1 MAKSGTKSIV
11 WDYFGFECGRDG
23 KVIDDGRATC
33 RICRRRAMAKQ
44 GNTSNLLSHLRNY
57 HSKLYLEVKAAMAK
71 GSKPPPPTGMA
82 QPTLAETVENSQK
95 YERKGKK
102 WKDLT
107 EAVTYSICKDSLPI
121 YSVEKPGFKRLLQTF
136 DSRYEIPSRSYF
148 SKTAIPN
155 LYAST
160 RAHVKHEISQVQ
172 FFSATTDMWSSIGM
186 PPYQSY
192 TIHFIDDEWKLQARC
207 LQTQFLPEDHTGA
220 NLAEAMS
227 AALESWE
234 LSTQNQVC
242 LTTDNGANIVCAANL
257 LSWPRLSCFGHNLH
271 LAITNSLKE
280 DRRCTRALGVSRKV
294 VSAFSMSWKKRRE
307 LTKAQINLKLN
318 QRSLVADCST
328 RWGSMEKM
336 VRRILEQEEAIRV
349 VLSADRKTT
358 HIVPTWQDI
367 DVLKAIHEAL
377 SPLSSLTDMLS
388 GEEYVTVS
396 AVLPMLTLISD
407 ELLKDEQSD
416 TQLTK
421 DIKRRIREDLNTR
434 YSAVPE
440 KTTEIL
446 KIATFLDPRFKTNY
460 IKGTDLEDI
469 KQVLVDEAPDIVKN
483 DTPSATT
490 SSSGPSTSDP
500 PPVKKRNLGS
510 LFKNKE
516 QDQEQMPVL
525 SVEQRILVELE
536 GYEKASLLDTEEDPL
551 QWWKVQ
557 SHSYPILSKFAKKY
571 LAVCA
576 TSAASERLFSTSG
589 KIVSPL
595 RASLKPEKVD
605 MLVFLAKNL

>member
-1 MAKSGTKSIV
+1 
-11 WDYFGFECGRDG
+11 
-23 KVIDDGRATC
+23 
-33 RICRRRAMAKQ
+33 
-44 GNTSNLLSHLRNY
+44 
-57 HSKLYLEVKAAMAK
+57 
-71 GSKPPPPTGMA
+71 
-82 QPTLAETVENSQK
+82 
-95 YERKGKK
+95 
-102 WKDLT
+102 
-107 EAVTYSICKDSLPI
+107 
-121 YSVEKPGFKRLLQTF
+121 
-136 DSRYEIPSRSYF
+136 
-148 SKTAIPN
+148 
-155 LYAST
+155 
-160 RAHVKHEISQVQ
+160 
-172 FFSATTDMWSSIGM
+172 
-186 PPYQSY
+186 
-192 TIHFIDDEWKLQARC
+192 
-207 LQTQFLPEDHTGA
+207 
-220 NLAEAMS
+220 
-227 AALESWE
+227 
-234 LSTQNQVC
+234 
-242 LTTDNGANIVCAANL
+242 
-257 LSWPRLSCFGHNLH
+257 
-271 LAITNSLKE
+271 
-280 DRRCTRALGVSRKV
+280 
-294 VSAFSMSWKKRRE
+294 MSWKKRRE

-367 DVLKAIHEAL
+367 DVLKAIHKAL

-407 ELLKDEQSD
+407 ELLQDEQSD

-434 YSAVPE
+434 YSVVPE

-500 PPVKKRNLGS
+500 PPVNKRNLGS

-605 MLVFLAKNL
+605 VSLSCKEPVTMMHLTHLSSLIISSLIT